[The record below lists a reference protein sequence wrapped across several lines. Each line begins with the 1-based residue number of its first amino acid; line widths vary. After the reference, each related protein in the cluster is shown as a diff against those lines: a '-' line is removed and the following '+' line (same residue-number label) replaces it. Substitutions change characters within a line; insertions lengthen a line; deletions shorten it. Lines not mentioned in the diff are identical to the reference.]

1 MASPTADID
10 VLERLESLQNGGM
23 ETVPVGDIGAIVENI
38 LHSLNGNM
46 SAIDLS
52 LFGELKS
59 LAAFIQASKGDL
71 AAVCPESVREE
82 HIPAARDELDAIVG
96 ATETATEEIMSASE
110 KIQTIAESLD
120 DGVAEE
126 LTDQVMQIYE
136 ACSFQDITGQRI
148 TKVVA
153 TLQRIEQSVEAML
166 AAFGDEA
173 ARMRVLEHTQEE
185 SETNQDVDLMNGP
198 QLEGSGNSQ
207 DEIDKLLASFD

>member
-1 MASPTADID
+1 MAPPTVDTD
-10 VLERLESLQNGGM
+10 VLERLVSLRNRST
-23 ETVPVGDIGAIVENI
+23 ETVPVCDIGEIVENI
-38 LHSLNGNM
+38 LHSLNSNM
-46 SAIDLS
+46 TAIDLS

-59 LAAFIQASKGDL
+59 LSAFIQAAKGDL
-71 AAVCPESVREE
+71 AAVRPESVREE

-96 ATETATEEIMSASE
+96 ATEKATEEIMEASE

-120 DGVAEE
+120 DVAAEE

-148 TKVVA
+148 SKVVA

-166 AAFGDEA
+166 AAFGDES
-173 ARMRVLEHTQEE
+173 ARVRVLEQAQEQ
-185 SETNQDVDLMNGP
+185 SEANQDVDLMNGP